1 MFNKYAEQERQFSMQ
16 VVEAIR
22 TGDTSKLNKYAAGLS
37 DLLMYYSYT
46 QGHARRIFGGLNGEP
61 FEKIDQMDPKVIWEP
76 ERERVKI
83 RYHLQPEYR
92 QVETAAAPIQSWSA
106 PYLKRVAAGVVEG
119 YFSKIVSDEIIKKV
133 EEVAAYPYDIVE
145 FFKDQTLKQCLDTED
160 RAMYYGFNQLV
171 GAVETTV
178 GRNRSIYAT
187 NLDTFTNE
195 DLINGVGLHIDAAKR
210 NQPKEFMVMPELAY
224 IQLAKL
230 PQNLI
235 NQTSQRYFEEG
246 FNAFGDKANTTLY
259 DTKIVRVDDA
269 SWATYEYGST
279 RSKFGVDAASA
290 LAMYQAAG
298 YNIAGAGDLD
308 TYYGIAH
315 ADVDSFLRI
324 HILPPRN
331 FLGKVLL
338 YGSDLKTNLKYEN
351 EYLSFYSTEW
361 LAYILHN
368 IYGVTCIDLWYKA
381 H

>member
-1 MFNKYAEQERQFSMQ
+1 MQ